1 LAGYRLRLDPGNPF
15 DKTEIEAVGL
25 TMAADVPSGVFTGTT
40 MELDAIRFSSQ
51 PALDVHFSSG
61 DSVVELVDS
70 GAATLAI
77 VAP

>member
-1 LAGYRLRLDPGNPF
+1 
-15 DKTEIEAVGL
+15 
-25 TMAADVPSGVFTGTT
+25 MAADVPSGVFTGTT